1 MSLET
6 EIVSLTAAVKALTEA
21 VKASTFAAP
30 ADAEPVTITYTPE
43 VQQAAAAVVARIVPE
58 QPKTEAVAA
67 PTAAPA
73 EQSPVLTP
81 PAAPTVTR
89 DELRELAKLKMKP
102 AGMSAKVKQAVLDY
116 GVASITACPDDKLD
130 GLKKVLEAL

>member
-6 EIVSLTAAVKALTEA
+6 EIAALTDAVKALTEA

-58 QPKTEAVAA
+58 PPKAEEVEPKVEPKVEPA
-67 PTAAPA
+67 P
-73 EQSPVLTP
+73 V
-81 PAAPTVTR
+81 APTVTR